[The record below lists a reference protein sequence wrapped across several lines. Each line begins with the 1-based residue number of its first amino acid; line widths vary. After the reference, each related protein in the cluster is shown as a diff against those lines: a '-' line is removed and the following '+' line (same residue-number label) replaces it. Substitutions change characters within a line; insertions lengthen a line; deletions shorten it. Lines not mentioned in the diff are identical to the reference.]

1 MPRCHHE
8 LVMSA
13 LGEEV
18 ARRQSISSLKNSLGA
33 GSVHLGAFAPNL
45 VLLDSSLTL
54 HVYTTSRWCQCHSQ
68 NRSEPICFSLHHLCP
83 STASVILSGLL
94 QWPLTSF
101 PVFLSSLSSCGWC
114 PLAVPAGLPLGKKSL
129 SSHSS
134 NKKPASSDLQSPTP
148 TCSSL
153 QAVLKP
159 LAHEALT
166 TGCATS
172 HFQVRVS
179 VC

>member
-8 LVMSA
+8 LVISA

-18 ARRQSISSLKNSLGA
+18 ARRQDISSLKNSLGA
-33 GSVHLGAFAPNL
+33 GSIHLGAFAPNL

-101 PVFLSSLSSCGWC
+101 PVFLVIVLLWLVSSGC
-114 PLAVPAGLPLGKKSL
+114 PRWPPTGQKIPLFSL
-129 SSHSS
+129 
-134 NKKPASSDLQSPTP
+134 L
-148 TCSSL
+148 
-153 QAVLKP
+153 
-159 LAHEALT
+159 E
-166 TGCATS
+166 
-172 HFQVRVS
+172 
-179 VC
+179 